1 MFIQYNVYNI
11 VHLIWFLFKLV
22 KVSFVFLKHS
32 FLLWKSF
39 INIAIKCAW
48 NLIFLKLYQER
59 FDLSFM
65 YFDEKQWDWN
75 NIQFVLFSFTRLWK
89 DLELSTLRQKW
100 KIFLICSQPGTFSI
114 QGGYHYVHSHN
125 GYRPKVIYCTVKC
138 TVSTGVDCAQ
148 INVF

>member
-1 MFIQYNVYNI
+1 MRLEQYSICSFFFYSS
-11 VHLIWFLFKLV
+11 V
-22 KVSFVFLKHS
+22 KGFR
-32 FLLWKSF
+32 
-39 INIAIKCAW
+39 AEYTA
-48 NLIFLKLYQER
+48 
-59 FDLSFM
+59 
-65 YFDEKQWDWN
+65 
-75 NIQFVLFSFTRLWK
+75 T
-89 DLELSTLRQKW
+89 KW